1 MAEIDTKPAA
11 DAFDGTE
18 RFPVKQAGYKK
29 GTLAQVLT
37 YIRSAIGFPTFD
49 DAEEGQVLTIVG
61 GDPEWAEPPAGGG
74 GDSKAR
80 IAVMAV
86 ATPEDGEVLTLF
98 VAPADM
104 TFPANFAGSRG
115 KIGNGGANPAASFVA
130 TVWDDA
136 TQIGTIAVSTS
147 GVFTFATSSG
157 STKAIAAGHCV
168 IVKGP
173 ATADTAIQNFAA
185 TLVAD
190 FD

>member
-11 DAFDGTE
+11 SAFDGTE
-18 RFPVKQAGYKK
+18 RFPVKQGGYKK
-29 GTLAQVLT
+29 GTISQLLA
-37 YIRSAIGFPTFD
+37 YIGGHLGFPTFD
-49 DAEEGQVLTIVG
+49 DADDGQVLTIVSG
-61 GDPEWAEPPAGGG
+61 EPEWADPTGGGG

-86 ATPEDGEVLTLF
+86 ATPEDSEVLTLF

-115 KIGNGGANPAASFVA
+115 KIGNGGANPAATFTA
-130 TVWDDA
+130 TVHKDG

-157 STKAIAAGHCV
+157 STKAIAAGECV
-168 IVKGP
+168 IVRGP